1 MKRRKFLVSYGDGT
15 FRPAARRIAA
25 EAVATGE
32 FDGVFSYGRDD
43 VSELVRKCPAFSV
56 PRGAGLWS
64 WKPDIIL
71 KALGEISDGDV
82 LVYCDAGC
90 SLYRGSEW
98 KWIWR
103 EMDGCDLLVQR
114 IYQKMERWSRAELVQ
129 EFKDISFR
137 GLHQFMA
144 TVIVAV
150 KSDFTMRFFTE
161 WRRYMSER
169 LELFSDV
176 TPEERLKQPPC
187 LIESRH
193 DQSVFSALAYRC
205 LAKPETR
212 NRILARWEHVENLD
226 VFFSQVIRAT
236 RWPGESPYR
245 PSLRDRIASSARR
258 FLKDFIWKPF
268 IACPVQRAAER
279 RNGIL

>member
-1 MKRRKFLVSYGDGT
+1 
-15 FRPAARRIAA
+15 
-25 EAVATGE
+25 
-32 FDGVFSYGRDD
+32 
-43 VSELVRKCPAFSV
+43 
-56 PRGAGLWS
+56 
-64 WKPDIIL
+64 
-71 KALGEISDGDV
+71 
-82 LVYCDAGC
+82 
-90 SLYRGSEW
+90 
-98 KWIWR
+98 
-103 EMDGCDLLVQR
+103 
-114 IYQKMERWSRAELVQ
+114 
-129 EFKDISFR
+129 
-137 GLHQFMA
+137 MA
-144 TVIVAV
+144 
-150 KSDFTMRFFTE
+150 
-161 WRRYMSER
+161 ER

-176 TPEERLKQPPC
+176 TLEERRKQPPC

-212 NRILARWEHVENLD
+212 RRILARWEHVENLD

-245 PSLRDRIASSARR
+245 PSLRDRISSSVRR